1 MFAGIAW
8 WLLAE
13 QKKAGRALMLTI
25 QCWCCGVFC
34 CLPCEDYCLIGCQF
48 NRWLMNLVGT
58 IGIGISSEVIYFVN
72 LFSAISWSGCED
84 YLRESC
90 WIMSLKWF
98 PLASKSLYWS
108 KLAQAGD
115 KRRDEAFPFFPCA
128 IAAVTASV
136 MDGWDVTSPV

>member
-8 WLLAE
+8 WLLAV
-13 QKKAGRALMLTI
+13 QKKADRALILTI
-25 QCWCCGVFC
+25 QCWCCGIFYC
-34 CLPCEDYCLIGCQF
+34 FPCEYYRLIRCQF
-48 NRWLMNLVGT
+48 NRWLMNLVGI
-58 IGIGISSEVIYFVN
+58 IGTCLSSEVIYSVN
-72 LFSAISWSGCED
+72 LFSAISWSGCEGC
-84 YLRESC
+84 LQESF